1 MRVKQIAPKQVLPVV
16 LEAYASISLHVLVG
30 ARTYARAP
38 FKFSQHTPVIP
49 ATLAHESIL
58 DIENINAKL
67 PK

>member
-1 MRVKQIAPKQVLPVV
+1 MHVQQIAPKQVLPVI

-38 FKFSQHTPVIP
+38 FKFLQHIPVIP
-49 ATLAHESIL
+49 AALAHGPIL